1 MAGNKN
7 SGRRAGGPDFSGRV
21 RSLFDRSLE
30 KLELKGDADKLMQ
43 AALKD
48 DFIGTIQRMASY
60 APKQVDMTLEQTV
73 LLDTTQLTTDVLN
86 TMFAAKEADE
96 HNEGTDTAVH

>member
-1 MAGNKN
+1 M
-7 SGRRAGGPDFSGRV
+7 GRKAGGKDFSPRV
-21 RSLFDRSLE
+21 RSLFDIAIRESLADGTLLS
-30 KLELKGDADKLMQ
+30 KLKEQLRDDPVGTMQ
-43 AALKD
+43 K
-48 DFIGTIQRMASY
+48 MAGY

-96 HNEGTDTAVH
+96 HNQGTDTAVH

>member
-1 MAGNKN
+1 M
-7 SGRRAGGPDFSGRV
+7 GRKAGGKDFAPRV
-21 RSLFDRSLE
+21 RSVLDRALE
-30 KLELKGDADKLMQ
+30 KLELKGDADKLMEQ
-43 AALKD
+43 ALKD
-48 DFIGTIQRMASY
+48 DFIGTLQRMAGY
-60 APKQVDMTLEQTV
+60 APKTVDMTLEQTV